1 MKKLSKFRPS
11 PAMVVAC
18 IALVVSLAGTSY
30 AAVTLPRNSV
40 GTKQLKRDAVT
51 SIKIKNNAVT
61 GADVLESSLAKVR
74 FAKTADTATSVGADA
89 VGSANVVNASSG
101 AGLRKAD
108 IAAVVTTAT
117 FDPPSVPANSCGSVL
132 GVVPGDK
139 LSHRPRRGHLSGL
152 ALSLAAVLRDEP
164 SWRDDLSV
172 EEYGLTVAP
181 ESPTRGRVRRR
192 SSPAR
197 RAPRDR
203 RRSRRRESC
212 HRR

>member
-132 GVVPGDK
+132 GVVPGAQLGD
-139 LSHRPRRGHLSGL
+139 SI
-152 ALSLAAVLRDEP
+152 VLQP
-164 SWRDDLSV
+164 TGSAWGTVAWMPWLVNSANSV
-172 EEYGLTVAP
+172 EIRVCN
-181 ESPTRGRVRRR
+181 PTNLATDPGVVTFQVLLFR
-192 SSPAR
+192 
-197 RAPRDR
+197 
-203 RRSRRRESC
+203 
-212 HRR
+212 